1 MVVLRSRRFDGLLDA
16 VTTVDECLSRSATRT
31 FFFFFFF
38 SFITQTDFSAV
49 TGPRTNP
56 IITPQETKHSVKGK
70 VTVVLTDRYV

>member
-16 VTTVDECLSRSATRT
+16 VTTVDECLRQSATRT
-31 FFFFFFF
+31 FFCFFFP
-38 SFITQTDFSAV
+38 FITQTDFSAV

>member
-1 MVVLRSRRFDGLLDA
+1 MFETKCYKDV
-16 VTTVDECLSRSATRT
+16 
-31 FFFFFFF
+31 FFFFF